1 MQDISGVCLKD
12 PPSIILDNTIRLK
25 MKERRVSH
33 RERRSKNTRPG
44 NFSFTPA
51 LGDYTAH
58 IQPAKHFY
66 MTKYTP
72 RTSQTNYWQIVSTDL
87 DDNLDRKVQALGWV

>member
-1 MQDISGVCLKD
+1 MQDISGVCLVNE
-12 PPSIILDNTIRLK
+12 PSIILDHTIRLK

-51 LGDYTAH
+51 LGVYTAH
-58 IQPAKHFY
+58 IQPAQHFY
-66 MTKYTP
+66 MTTSTP
-72 RTSQTNYWQIVSTDL
+72 RTSQTNSWQIVSTDL
-87 DDNLDRKVQALGWV
+87 DANLDRKVQALGWV